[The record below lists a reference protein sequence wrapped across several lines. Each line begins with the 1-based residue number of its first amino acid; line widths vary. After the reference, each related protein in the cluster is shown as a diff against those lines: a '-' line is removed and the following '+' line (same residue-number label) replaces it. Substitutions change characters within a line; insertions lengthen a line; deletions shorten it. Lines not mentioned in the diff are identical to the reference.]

1 MPNYGGLRFDFT
13 PPKHVLSLGED
24 WPLRWPIEDENGA
37 LLSSFSGLTW
47 GFALLER
54 LDVANGWAAVLAAA
68 LHSETSAGGGIAA
81 TAPNVDLTVTA
92 VEQAAVAAGAGLS
105 VRPYAYELWQLNS
118 PVRRVAFGLIVP
130 VA

>member
-13 PPKHVLSLGED
+13 PPTHVLSLGED
-24 WPLRWPIEDENGA
+24 WPLRFPVEDENGA
-37 LLSSFSGLTW
+37 PLASFSGMSW

-54 LDVANGWAAVLAAA
+54 LDVANGWTAVLAAK
-68 LHSETSAGGGIAA
+68 LHSATSVGGGISA
-81 TAPNVDLTVTA
+81 TVPNVDLTITA
-92 VEQAAVAAGAGLS
+92 AEQAAAVGGALT
-105 VRPYAYELWQLNS
+105 VRPYAYELWQLTS